1 MVVVS
6 DVIHGV
12 HLIENCPPGYCC
24 HNNVY
29 IISVTSTSLH
39 TSQPLLNLSVIFTLR
54 SRVLTESVS
63 QVKLSSYSCFP
74 FSVACMYTHL
84 IIGNEDWVYQLNIQR
99 KKVL

>member
-12 HLIENCPPGYCC
+12 HLIENCPPDYCC

-39 TSQPLLNLSVIFTLR
+39 TSQPFLNLSVIFTLR

-63 QVKLSSYSCFP
+63 QVKLSSYSCFFFLLP
-74 FSVACMYTHL
+74 ACTR
-84 IIGNEDWVYQLNIQR
+84 I
-99 KKVL
+99 